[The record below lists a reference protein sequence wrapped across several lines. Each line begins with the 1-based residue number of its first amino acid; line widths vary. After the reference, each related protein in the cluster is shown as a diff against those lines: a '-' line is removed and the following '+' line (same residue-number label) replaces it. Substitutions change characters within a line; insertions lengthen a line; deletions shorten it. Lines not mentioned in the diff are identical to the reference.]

1 MLESQRIERLNMHS
15 KAIVD
20 PVEQIIKR
28 NLNTHDRPAQNV
40 SVTDPVLGKRVDE
53 LRLELV
59 GVKEQLLALKK
70 LPAQSDAHKTQI
82 ENLTQAVI
90 FMQEAV
96 TKMDKKEGPAKIRE
110 VVDLA
115 LVEIN

>member
-1 MLESQRIERLNMHS
+1 MEQ
-15 KAIVD
+15 A
-20 PVEQIIKR
+20 EQIIKL
-28 NLNTHDRPAQNV
+28 NLDRHGRRAQTV
-40 SVTDPVLGKRVDE
+40 SAADPVLGKRVDE

-59 GVKEQLLALKK
+59 RFKEQLLALKK
-70 LPAQSDAHKTQI
+70 IPTQTEAHKKHI

-96 TKMDKKEGPAKIRE
+96 TKMDKKEDPAKIRE

-115 LVEIN
+115 LVENQLKNPST